1 MAASGKLIFPLVLLL
16 CTCFIY
22 QVNKNKQKKNTQ
34 KKKNSLFVLQCT
46 ICWETFY
53 FCFTA
58 ADLFSRLHN
67 ILYENAVS
75 TLVSTL
81 TKCIQFTLLTFSF
94 MSCTMD

>member
-22 QVNKNKQKKNTQ
+22 QVNKNKQT
-34 KKKNSLFVLQCT
+34 KKKTSLFVLLQCT